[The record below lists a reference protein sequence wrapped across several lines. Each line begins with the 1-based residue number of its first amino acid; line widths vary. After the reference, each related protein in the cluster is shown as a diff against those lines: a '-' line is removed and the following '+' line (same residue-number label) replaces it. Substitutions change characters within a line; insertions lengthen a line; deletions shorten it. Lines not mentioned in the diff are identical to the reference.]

1 MKLNY
6 AEITIIIGMLK
17 QEERKSAERCEVA
30 AANVEFA
37 KDRFQGWLQDYRKR
51 AKQVDHETAE
61 KTIDQAFEELVIPS
75 KKAESKASHSRKLTA
90 GRAFLPVKLPKVVRS
105 PQGSLERR

>member
-51 AKQVDHETAE
+51 ATQGDQETAE

-75 KKAESKASHSRKLTA
+75 KKSCRVAEDYHRNVKNILRKFTED
-90 GRAFLPVKLPKVVRS
+90 AFEL
-105 PQGSLERR
+105 

>member
-75 KKAESKASHSRKLTA
+75 KKKLQSGRGLPQKRK
-90 GRAFLPVKLPKVVRS
+90 KYSEKIY
-105 PQGSLERR
+105 